1 MHALQLPPR
10 HLWRVTLLAAPLA
23 LAFMALLAAPIG
35 PGASDSGSVR
45 QAGPARPALT
55 TAPPARTTTAV
66 RPLLAPRPSW
76 LANPLAPP
84 TFTLP
89 SAR

>member
-10 HLWRVTLLAAPLA
+10 HLWRVTLLAALLA
-23 LAFMALLAAPIG
+23 LAFMALLAPPVG
-35 PGASDSGSVR
+35 PGTSGGGSIR
-45 QAGPARPALT
+45 QGAPAQPAL
-55 TAPPARTTTAV
+55 TAPPARTAV
-66 RPLLAPRPSW
+66 RPPLAPRPTW

-89 SAR
+89 SGR